1 METDPND
8 EAFQEAQGLEAMIIS
23 AIREMGQ
30 ATKKDI
36 VEHTGAKAPS
46 VANALSKLKN
56 RHVVKEAGKEGKAVI
71 YQLADEG
78 E

>member
-1 METDPND
+1 MEANPND
-8 EAFQEAQGLEAMIIS
+8 EAFQEVQGLEAMIIS
-23 AIREMGQ
+23 AIREMGR

-46 VANALSKLKN
+46 VANALTKLKN
-56 RHVVKEAGKEGKAVI
+56 RHVVKEAGTEGKAFI

-78 E
+78 G